1 MLRSIIVLITLLF
14 SASTLAESVLYVCER
29 PAWDGKTGCGPNN
42 TYSTHTFLVDTD
54 DFDDEKPIY
63 VYQGGKGCD
72 VSKKSRF
79 RHHYAV
85 TPENFVFKYAR
96 APRAPRDK
104 LWATFTLDRESMTAT
119 LSKTKH
125 ASELTCRVEKV
136 D

>member
-1 MLRSIIVLITLLF
+1 MLRSIIVLAVLLF
-14 SASTLAESVLYVCER
+14 SASTFAESLLYVCER

-42 TYSTHTFLVDTD
+42 THSTHTFLVDTD
-54 DFDDEKPIY
+54 DFDDQKPTY

-72 VSKKSRF
+72 VSKKSKF
-79 RHHYAV
+79 RYQYAV
-85 TPENFVFKYAR
+85 TPEEIIFKYAR
-96 APRAPRDK
+96 APYAPREK

-119 LSKTKH
+119 LSKTDH